1 MLRQMPQV
9 EGFRLFRNGI
19 FILDKGVL
27 LIQIDIGKVSTF
39 YRPVGVSSPV
49 ISLSKVVLPLP
60 LSPLMQNRLPLR
72 S

>member
-39 YRPVGVSSPV
+39 YRPAGRCQFTGNQSQQGCFAAAVIPFNAEPV
-49 ISLSKVVLPLP
+49 AAA
-60 LSPLMQNRLPLR
+60 
-72 S
+72 